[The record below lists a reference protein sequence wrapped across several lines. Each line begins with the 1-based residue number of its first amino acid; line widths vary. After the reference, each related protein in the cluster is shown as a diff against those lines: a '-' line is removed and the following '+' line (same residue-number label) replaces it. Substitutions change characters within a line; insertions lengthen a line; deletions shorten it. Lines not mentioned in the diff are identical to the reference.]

1 LYTVRLSGD
10 WKVEEN
16 IEGINVFRTRL
27 VMKDFITGD
36 GFRSVSKV
44 LLFSSYS
51 RRKVEGGGYDV
62 VEVNHCP
69 IFPVLFLGLGV
80 KKPMSVTFHE
90 VWFSQWYMYVPR
102 KFYAPLGIMLEK
114 LYVKLPDVAVAVSK
128 TTANRLNSLLKME
141 ESRIKVIPNGVNHEL
156 FEKCGIEKDD
166 ARIIYVGRLN
176 PHKRVEWLI
185 EAFAALRR
193 EFNGIRLDIV
203 GDGPLRNFYEDYARR
218 KGVSSSVTFHG
229 RVNDNVLIGLLKR
242 AYIYVLPSIREG
254 QSITTLEAMAAG
266 TPQVVVE
273 YDGNGAVELLR
284 ESGSGLIVKPSPL
297 SLADSIRVLL
307 EDRDLW
313 LKLQFNGFKYVK
325 QYSWDRTAEEYYKL
339 YTGILS

>member
-1 LYTVRLSGD
+1 
-10 WKVEEN
+10 
-16 IEGINVFRTRL
+16 
-27 VMKDFITGD
+27 
-36 GFRSVSKV
+36 
-44 LLFSSYS
+44 
-51 RRKVEGGGYDV
+51 
-62 VEVNHCP
+62 
-69 IFPVLFLGLGV
+69 
-80 KKPMSVTFHE
+80 
-90 VWFSQWYMYVPR
+90 
-102 KFYAPLGIMLEK
+102 MLEK
-114 LYVKLPDVAVAVSK
+114 LYVKLPDAAVAVSK